1 MIRNSRPTVL
11 HAWLL
16 AAVLLLA
23 QGLGMAHG
31 FAHAPSAGDTWSQD
45 HEAGGA
51 ECRLIDQLAHADA
64 LCGGLALVP
73 AVEVAR
79 DAVVV
84 RPGPARALAA
94 PAAYLARAPPGG

>member
-1 MIRNSRPTVL
+1 VL

-23 QGLGMAHG
+23 QGVGMAHR
-31 FAHAPSAGDTWSQD
+31 FAHAPSAGDGWSQD

-64 LCGGLALVP
+64 LCGGNAPVPGLVRVSATASARPAGALAI
-73 AVEVAR
+73 
-79 DAVVV
+79 
-84 RPGPARALAA
+84 AA
-94 PAAYLARAPPGG
+94 PAAYLARAPPRG